1 MDGMTNV
8 EWRRRF
14 RSSFGIRHSAFS
26 MIELLLVVAISLIA
40 AGIAIPLFAR
50 SFQGSQLR
58 TSARSVVMAAKY
70 ARSMAVLQQKQM
82 AILFDRVKGNLEIIS
97 MADRR
102 SMSLRN
108 DFLDGRNTRATD
120 ELLATGEA
128 GEEGAAPAAAP
139 IASEL
144 VKALGRDVKITG
156 FDSDRADQVLDGIYW
171 VNYYPNG
178 MSDGFEIEL
187 TDRDGRRARIE
198 VDSIS
203 GSAKVKLE

>member
-1 MDGMTNV
+1 
-8 EWRRRF
+8 
-14 RSSFGIRHSAFS
+14 

-58 TSARSVVMAAKY
+58 TSARTVVMAAKY

-82 AILFDRVKGNLEIIS
+82 AILFDRVKGSLEIIS

-120 ELLATGEA
+120 ELLATDPADG
-128 GEEGAAPAAAP
+128 EGAAPAAAP
-139 IASEL
+139 IVSEL
-144 VKALGRDVKITG
+144 VKGLGRDVKITG
-156 FDSDRADQVLDGIYW
+156 FDSERADQVLDGIYW

-203 GSAKVKLE
+203 GSAKVEMQ

>member
-8 EWRRRF
+8 EWRPRF

-82 AILFDRVKGNLEIIS
+82 AILFDRVTGALEIVSI
-97 MADRR
+97 ADRQAL
-102 SMSLRN
+102 SLRN
-108 DFLDGRNTRATD
+108 DFLDGRSSRAAD
-120 ELLATGEA
+120 QLLESGA
-128 GEEGAAPAAAP
+128 GEEG
-139 IASEL
+139 
-144 VKALGRDVKITG
+144 
-156 FDSDRADQVLDGIYW
+156 
-171 VNYYPNG
+171 
-178 MSDGFEIEL
+178 
-187 TDRDGRRARIE
+187 RRRPPRPSPPSWSRGWARM
-198 VDSIS
+198 
-203 GSAKVKLE
+203 